1 MPPTVATSIAALPP
15 REQVLLVEARSGS
28 VTALGQL
35 FESARCQMLAAVR
48 RSLPAAV
55 RAKVGV
61 SDIVQEA
68 VIDAQRGFPAFT
80 GRTPTEFFGWL
91 RCILRRRLVD
101 NVRRYECSRM
111 RNVRLEVRL
120 VEISHGQP
128 GASLAARQQP
138 PDRSVIR
145 REEAAVIGRAMASL
159 SADCQTVIRLR
170 YWDQQPFSEIAKAMD
185 KSEAA
190 VRKIWYRGLQRLG
203 AIVRDAAV
211 SAADEP
217 SRSWTAANDA
227 PQPGARRG

>member
-1 MPPTVATSIAALPP
+1 MPPSAASAIVHTP
-15 REQVLLVEARSGS
+15 REQTLLAEARNGS
-28 VTALGQL
+28 VNALGLL
-35 FESARCQMLAAVR
+35 FESARCQMLTAVR

-68 VIDAQRGFPAFT
+68 VLDAQEGFSGFT
-80 GRTPTEFFGWL
+80 GRTPAEFFGWL
-91 RCILRRRLVD
+91 RCILRRRVVD
-101 NVRRYECSRM
+101 NVRRYEGSQM

-120 VEISHGQP
+120 AEISHGQP
-128 GASLAARQQP
+128 GACLAAKQQP

-145 REEAAVIGRAMASL
+145 REEAAAVAQAMAGL
-159 SADCQTVIRLR
+159 SADCQAVIRLR
-170 YWDQQPFSEIAKAMD
+170 YWDQQPFSKIANAMD